1 MKVTGQMLAVRIFI
15 EGIKSKHLP
24 VGKITKK
31 KKGVHF
37 S

>member
-1 MKVTGQMLAVRIFI
+1 MKVTGQMLVVRIFI

-24 VGKITKK
+24 VGKIANE
-31 KKGVHF
+31 GVHF